1 MKHIDLTTIDWSKNN
16 SQLAREL
23 GCSETYIRLRRPLS
37 VPKFGK
43 GRPKKPELKALPM
56 AQSDQIAK
64 SVWDRIDKHAPKPV
78 HVIKA
83 GRVEAEP
90 EQSQSSEIRVKC
102 NFHFA
107 PNVFANQLQEV
118 LDLFATPESY
128 PKDDATKFNLMASC
142 EIRARHLLKSIQ
154 A

>member
-1 MKHIDLTTIDWSKNN
+1 MKHIDLATIDWSKNN

-37 VPKFGK
+37 APKFGI

-64 SVWDRIDKHAPKPV
+64 SVWDRIEKHAPKPLRDQL
-78 HVIKA
+78 A
-83 GRVEAEP
+83 EFDRPVEALRTGLVMN
-90 EQSQSSEIRVKC
+90 Q
-102 NFHFA
+102 
-107 PNVFANQLQEV
+107 VFAKQLQDV

-128 PKDDATKFNLMASC
+128 PKNDPAKFNLMASC